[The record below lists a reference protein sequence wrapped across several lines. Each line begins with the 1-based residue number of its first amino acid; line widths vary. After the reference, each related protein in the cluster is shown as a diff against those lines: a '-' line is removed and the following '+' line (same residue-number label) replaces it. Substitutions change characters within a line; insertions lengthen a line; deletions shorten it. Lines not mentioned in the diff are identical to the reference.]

1 MHAVSIFFPR
11 KKSWISSANARQK
24 QDAEQDAGMCPGM
37 SSRQSNYECVQQVTQ
52 LHNLI
57 AVKQAA
63 VKTSNF
69 PRSFLLDSNESLL
82 KGSRDPPPH
91 DLSLSL
97 SRCSSRI
104 IKRRRTSLHWVAVIT
119 AAFHYVFL
127 TSCAHSHL
135 IALPIIIHQLQKMWV
150 ELWLVIQWHLSLFH
164 LQHVFPEFLTR
175 VITYFQRTCSSP
187 MESDCPWDKKSGS
200 MSVAFA

>member
-1 MHAVSIFFPR
+1 
-11 KKSWISSANARQK
+11 
-24 QDAEQDAGMCPGM
+24 MCPGM

-82 KGSRDPPPH
+82 KGSQDPPPH

-97 SRCSSRI
+97 SLMERNPYTNAS
-104 IKRRRTSLHWVAVIT
+104 TPPP
-119 AAFHYVFL
+119 FH
-127 TSCAHSHL
+127 S
-135 IALPIIIHQLQKMWV
+135 
-150 ELWLVIQWHLSLFH
+150 
-164 LQHVFPEFLTR
+164 
-175 VITYFQRTCSSP
+175 
-187 MESDCPWDKKSGS
+187 
-200 MSVAFA
+200 

>member
-1 MHAVSIFFPR
+1 MRCPFFLPER
-11 KKSWISSANARQK
+11 NLESLQQM
-24 QDAEQDAGMCPGM
+24 QDKNKDAGMCPGM

-82 KGSRDPPPH
+82 KGSQDPPPR

-97 SRCSSRI
+97 CSSRI
-104 IKRRRTSLHWVAVIT
+104 IKRLRTSLH
-119 AAFHYVFL
+119 
-127 TSCAHSHL
+127 
-135 IALPIIIHQLQKMWV
+135 
-150 ELWLVIQWHLSLFH
+150 
-164 LQHVFPEFLTR
+164 
-175 VITYFQRTCSSP
+175 
-187 MESDCPWDKKSGS
+187 
-200 MSVAFA
+200 

>member
-1 MHAVSIFFPR
+1 
-11 KKSWISSANARQK
+11 
-24 QDAEQDAGMCPGM
+24 M

-82 KGSRDPPPH
+82 KGSQDPPPH

-97 SRCSSRI
+97 S
-104 IKRRRTSLHWVAVIT
+104 
-119 AAFHYVFL
+119 
-127 TSCAHSHL
+127 
-135 IALPIIIHQLQKMWV
+135 
-150 ELWLVIQWHLSLFH
+150 LSLQQQNHQKTQDIFTLGCCH
-164 LQHVFPEFLTR
+164 HSSFPLCFLN
-175 VITYFQRTCSSP
+175 
-187 MESDCPWDKKSGS
+187 
-200 MSVAFA
+200 